1 MAIEDNSEPRERDG
15 GLVVILGA
23 GFSKAVHQVMPLT
36 DELGE
41 SVSER
46 LSPADRNR
54 LPQASA
60 GGRRFTGGRFEEW
73 LSYLAEEQP
82 HLLEDESL
90 EARALLIRV
99 TRAIQDVLSEAQSK
113 ALHSGPP
120 PWFFPLLSALGVQ
133 EATVISL
140 NYDNLVECGAEH
152 LGMTEERLLGGRPRL
167 AESVARVSG
176 CEKT

>member
-15 GLVVILGA
+15 GLVVVLGA

-36 DELGE
+36 DDLGE

-46 LSPADRNR
+46 LSPADRDR
-54 LPQASA
+54 LPQARA
-60 GGRRFTGGRFEEW
+60 GGMRFAGGRFEEW

-82 HLLEDESL
+82 HLSEDESL

-99 TRAIQDVLSEAQSK
+99 TRAVQEVLSEAQSE
-113 ALHSGPP
+113 ALLSDPP
-120 PWFFPLLSALGVQ
+120 PWFLPFLTALGVQ

-140 NYDNLVECGAEH
+140 AS
-152 LGMTEERLLGGRPRL
+152 TTTTLLSAAL
-167 AESVARVSG
+167 SVWG
-176 CEKT
+176 